1 MIDKEKIEN
10 LFNEL
15 DKYLKEL
22 KELSDLNIFFY
33 GQILPLLK
41 FRCSAPNE
49 GVRMR

>member
-33 GQILPLLK
+33 
-41 FRCSAPNE
+41 RPNLTSIK
-49 GVRMR
+49 VSVLCT